1 MEIVNKN
8 ESIFINI
15 DQIVSIESVTL
26 VSPRRSTEYTKIWL
40 TNRGYYTVEGNA
52 KNFVNKINDVLEER
66 KRNNIVCLT

>member
-1 MEIVNKN
+1 MEIVNNN

-26 VSPRRSTEYTKIWL
+26 DSTECAKIWL
-40 TNRGYYTVEGNA
+40 TNRGYYTVEVNA
-52 KNFVNKINDVLEER
+52 KKFVDKINEVLEER

>member
-1 MEIVNKN
+1 MEICNKN

-26 VSPRRSTEYTKIWL
+26 DSTECAKIWL
-40 TNRGYYTVEGNA
+40 TNGGYYTVEVNA
-52 KNFVNKINDVLEER
+52 KEFVDKINEVLEER